1 MIILKNIL
9 FYIVLLFSVVIHE
22 FIHALSARKLGDD
35 SKQNAER
42 LTLNPVPHIDIWGT
56 LLLPLLLLLSN
67 TGIII
72 GWAKPVRVDVNR
84 LRKPSYMVLISL
96 AGPLTNIILALM
108 FFIIAKILF
117 TGELAIGIF
126 SEVLFFAI
134 IINIILFLF
143 NILPIPPL
151 DGSKPILYALR
162 GRARQ
167 FYAKWGSLLMIPL
180 LILIITGVLSPV
192 FTGIFKFI
200 AGML

>member
-1 MIILKNIL
+1 MILFKNIL

-72 GWAKPVRVDVNR
+72 GWAKPVRVDVKR
-84 LRKPSYMVLISL
+84 LRSPGSMILISL
-96 AGPLTNIILALM
+96 AGPLTNFMLAVI
-108 FFIIAKILF
+108 FFIIAKTLF
-117 TGELAIGIF
+117 MSELASGIF
-126 SEVLFFAI
+126 REVLFFAI
-134 IINIILFLF
+134 IINVILFLF
-143 NILPIPPL
+143 NMLPIPPL
-151 DGSKPILYALR
+151 DGSKPILFALS

-180 LILIITGVLSPV
+180 LILIVTGIMTPI